1 MGIVEIDIVGTAET
15 GAENMA
21 ETGATSVA
29 GEVVV
34 GIFVFATTLGSSKV
48 SAIRGIDMQNKG
60 RTHQR
65 VTQIYMYKEEKKRKG
80 NNKRKKKKK
89 KGGGNLTR

>member
-21 ETGATSVA
+21 ETGATGVA
-29 GEVVV
+29 GEVAV
-34 GIFVFATTLGSSKV
+34 GIFVSATTLGSSKV

-65 VTQIYMYKEEKKRKG
+65 VTQIYMYKEEKKKKG
-80 NNKRKKKKK
+80 NNKRKKK